1 VSIGRVLGI
10 LLLIVVLYAV
20 ITQPQASASM
30 TRNGMGHLGAAG
42 TSLATFMTALVGRN
56 TSTGGSTGLNRTS
69 QVNVVPRGGVN
80 TGDGSYPG

>member
-1 VSIGRVLGI
+1 MSIGRVLGI
-10 LLLIVVLYAV
+10 LLLLVVLYAV

-42 TSLATFMTALVGRN
+42 TSLATFMTALGSN